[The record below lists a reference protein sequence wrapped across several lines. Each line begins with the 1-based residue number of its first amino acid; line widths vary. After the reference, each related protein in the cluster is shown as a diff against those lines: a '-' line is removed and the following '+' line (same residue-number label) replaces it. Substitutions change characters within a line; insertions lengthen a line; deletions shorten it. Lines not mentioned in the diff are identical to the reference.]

1 VRRSVLPRRTGRRSY
16 GWLSEKLRTALGVEL
31 ADELPDFFND
41 ATGIRPR
48 RMMILSNLPTAQH
61 TRRAVPAGVAR
72 FNVCGMMARV
82 EQHRERTMEVR
93 GEEVSFELSS
103 ADSSTAAPVV
113 IYSNGGGALAR
124 PVRVLGAKERLVVT
138 DVHVTG
144 KVAVDGSFYD
154 GSGASPGAGELITA
168 FVITTSSGG
177 FVTNLSTPHYC
188 QVGKTPLV
196 KNSAAGQ
203 YTLTGKG
210 FILKA

>member
-1 VRRSVLPRRTGRRSY
+1 
-16 GWLSEKLRTALGVEL
+16 
-31 ADELPDFFND
+31 
-41 ATGIRPR
+41 
-48 RMMILSNLPTAQH
+48 
-61 TRRAVPAGVAR
+61 
-72 FNVCGMMARV
+72 
-82 EQHRERTMEVR
+82 MEAR

-113 IYSNGGGALAR
+113 IYSAGGGALAR
-124 PVRVLGAKERLVVT
+124 PVRVLGAKERLVIT

-144 KVAVDGSFYD
+144 KVAVDGSFFD
-154 GSGASPGAGELITA
+154 GSGASPAAGELITA